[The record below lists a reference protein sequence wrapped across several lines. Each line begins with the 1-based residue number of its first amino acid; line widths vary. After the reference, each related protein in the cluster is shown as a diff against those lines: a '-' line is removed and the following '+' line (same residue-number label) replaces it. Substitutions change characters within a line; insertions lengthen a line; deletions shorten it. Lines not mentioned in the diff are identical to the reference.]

1 MSSQTT
7 TMRKNMGMNPKYW
20 WVHLLL
26 GFGFMALS
34 IWCYFTPIET
44 YTSFALLFS
53 YAMLATGIFEIFNAF
68 NIRKHFHRWSWVLLA
83 GILDLA
89 IGCYLVANEMITLDI
104 LPYILGIWLIFRSLT
119 FIIFYW
125 KINNTEKISKWAL
138 AIAFFNLIFAIVI
151 LINPI
156 IGELSLV
163 YLVSFALFF
172 MGLFRVTLGFQL
184 WNSKN

>member
-1 MSSQTT
+1 MNSRTT
-7 TMRKNMGMNPKYW
+7 IMKPMGMNPKYW
-20 WVHLLL
+20 WAHLLL

-44 YTSFALLFS
+44 YVSFALLFS
-53 YAMLATGIFEIFNAF
+53 YAMLATGIFEIFNAL
-68 NIRKHFHRWSWVLLA
+68 NIRKHFHRWSWVMLA
-83 GILDLA
+83 GVVDII
-89 IGCYLVANEMITLDI
+89 IGYNLIANEIITLSI
-104 LPYILGIWLIFRSLT
+104 LPYILGIWLIFRSLA
-119 FIIFYW
+119 FIVFYW
-125 KINNTEKISKWAL
+125 KIDSTEKISKWAL
-138 AIAFFNLIFAIVI
+138 AIAILNLIFAIVI

-172 MGLFRVTLGFQL
+172 MGLFRITLGLQL